1 MSAPAEPTEVPPP
14 AIQVLIAIHPSF
26 DIVDFAGPLD
36 VLFNAR
42 HDPKVYGTEAFKIT
56 WASATEY
63 TASFQGA
70 VIRRQ
75 IDYEDAQ
82 ADLED
87 YDVLVVLGGPVDG
100 PMDEII
106 KANEEPIPLIKAFGE
121 LQQKD
126 PSKERTLLSIC
137 TGSLFLAKAGVLQG
151 LAATTHPDFITRL
164 ELLCQQAAQ
173 VGDLAQT
180 DVMLERYVVN
190 NARFDLGDDEDENPF
205 IFRKRPDGR
214 RKSNARKGSNAWR
227 EGKRRASMVRR
238 ANMRLGGLRLITSG
252 GITAGLDATL
262 YLVAAMVSH
271 ESAIECARI
280 LQYEWR
286 KGVTVDGIDV

>member
-1 MSAPAEPTEVPPP
+1 MSAAAEPSEGPPP
-14 AIQVLIAIHPSF
+14 AIQVLICLHPTF
-26 DIVDFAGPLD
+26 DMIDFSGPLD
-36 VLFNAR
+36 VLFHAR
-42 HDPKVYGTEAFKIT
+42 HDPKVPGGEAFKTT

-63 TASFQGA
+63 TSSAQGA
-70 VIRRQ
+70 VIRRH

-82 ADLED
+82 ADVED
-87 YDVLVVLGGPVDG
+87 YDVLVVLGGPFDG
-100 PMDEII
+100 HMEEII
-106 KANEEPIPLIKAFGE
+106 KADEEPIPLIKAFAE

-126 PSKERTLLSIC
+126 PSKERTILSIC
-137 TGSLFLAKAGVLQG
+137 SGSLFLAKAGVLQG
-151 LAATTHPDFITRL
+151 LAATTHPDFFTRL
-164 ELLCQQAAQ
+164 ELLCQQAASA
-173 VGDLAQT
+173 GDLAQT
-180 DVMLERYVVN
+180 DVMEERYVVN

-227 EGKRRASMVRR
+227 EGRRRASMVRR
-238 ANMRLGGLRLITSG
+238 ASMRLGGLRLITSG
-252 GITAGLDATL
+252 GVTAGIDATL

-271 ESAIECARI
+271 EAAIECARI